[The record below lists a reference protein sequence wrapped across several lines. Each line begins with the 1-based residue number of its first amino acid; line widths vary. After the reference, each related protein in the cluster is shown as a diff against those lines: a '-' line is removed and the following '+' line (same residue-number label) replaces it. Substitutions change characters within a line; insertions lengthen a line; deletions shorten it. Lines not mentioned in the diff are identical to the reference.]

1 MFLPPLIL
9 CLLKTFYIELIMTLT
24 KKCNVIKKLVHLI
37 NYEVTGNASVLAQ
50 RLGISRSQLF
60 IEIET
65 IKSYGVDIQF
75 DRSKKSFV
83 FSGQKK
89 IIVREPIV
97 ITDREDL
104 STINA
109 GFFRKNRSVLFSGLY
124 TTNFV
129 SENSQQPLSNF
140 SY

>member
-1 MFLPPLIL
+1 MNLN
-9 CLLKTFYIELIMTLT
+9 
-24 KKCNVIKKLVHLI
+24 KKKQRNKKASTLI

-109 GFFRKNRSVLFSGLY
+109 GFFS
-124 TTNFV
+124 
-129 SENSQQPLSNF
+129 
-140 SY
+140 